1 MAFRR
6 KLTLTLL
13 GVVLSLSHLSPAQAE
28 DTPEEARNKQ
38 LALDMW
44 QAVIVESSPEAVLE
58 YMAPDYIQ
66 HNPRLG
72 QGRQALYDAVK
83 EHAERKKADPDT
95 KPHTTSRLIHAFAD
109 GDMVALTWY
118 QDAPEPGDPTK
129 TYVAAGFD
137 MFRFEDGKI
146 VEHWDAVRKSE

>member
-1 MAFRR
+1 MVLCR
-6 KLTLTLL
+6 KLALALL
-13 GVVLSLSHLSPAQAE
+13 GGALSLSALSPAHAE

-44 QAVIVESSPEAVLE
+44 QAVIVESKPEAVLE
-58 YMAPDYIQ
+58 YMAPGYIQ
-66 HNPRLG
+66 HNPNLG

-83 EHAERKKADPDT
+83 EHPERKKADPNT
-95 KPHTTSRLIHAFAD
+95 KPHSTSRLIHAFAD
-109 GDMVALTWY
+109 GDLVALTWY
-118 QDAPEPGDPTK
+118 QDAPEPSDPTK

-146 VEHWDAVRKSE
+146 VEHWDAVRKSK